1 MNDRQF
7 EALHE
12 AVRAEPVEFDG
23 LHAAYDPDS
32 GDEESAYRLATPDG
46 EWADLSESEF
56 RERAESNP
64 WYVSNWYF
72 WERHLDGRSPARR
85 AFLRR
90 LEAADHHTVEERYE
104 ALSGGAEAVGES
116 DATGAEPAGMVTEWG
131 QLRIVATLGADG
143 TRLYHLRHHAD
154 ADAPL
159 TDLDVHTDPL
169 DARRLTKFDDRGRYR
184 PLKTAPSLPTGWAF
198 TDLRA
203 GDLLSAMDAIY
214 PATVENWYREEAGDL
229 DVTHWSETAERQT
242 GIYGIID
249 ELDREGVEWIA
260 ESCCV
265 DSQCLKRRE
274 WQFAEGDELS
284 ADGGTGVFPCREP
297 CSLVVAAARK
307 WTTLEREE
315 EREYTFHLTPSE
327 KEQIEEIV
335 DSVAEGEVDD
345 IREADVYEGA
355 NRYRARFLRAKRMD
369 DHGNLGGVPTEPDDH
384 EEHHED
390 EHADHEDDEDDH
402 DAGDDHGEDDHDAG
416 DDHDEGDDAH
426 ETHDADASDDQ

>member
-12 AVRAEPVEFDG
+12 AVREEPVAFDG
-23 LHAAYDPDS
+23 LHAEYETEEA
-32 GDEESAYRLATPDG
+32 GDDTDDTEGAGRYHLGTPNG
-46 EWADLSESEF
+46 EWTGLTAAEF
-56 RERAESNP
+56 RECAAANP

-72 WERHLDGRSPARR
+72 WNRHLGGRSPPRR
-85 AFLRR
+85 AFLRN

-104 ALSGGAEAVGES
+104 ALSEGSAGVVDPGAA
-116 DATGAEPAGMVTEWG
+116 DAEPTGVEPTGMVTEWG
-131 QLRIVATLGADG
+131 QLRIVAALGEDG
-143 TRLYHLRHHAD
+143 ERLYHIRHHAD
-154 ADAPL
+154 ADVPL
-159 TDLDVHTDPL
+159 TDLEIHTDPL

-214 PATVENWYREEAGDL
+214 PATVENWYREREGDL
-229 DVTHWSETAERQT
+229 DITHWSETADRQT

-249 ELDREGVEWIA
+249 ELDRDGVEWVA
-260 ESCCV
+260 EACCV

-274 WQFAEGDELS
+274 WQFDEGDELS

-315 EREYTFHLTPSE
+315 EREYTFQLTPSE
-327 KEQIEEIV
+327 KEQVEEIV
-335 DSVAEGEVDD
+335 GSVADGEVDD

-369 DHGNLGGVPTEPDDH
+369 EHGNLGGVPTDPDDREH
-384 EEHHED
+384 EEEA
-390 EHADHEDDEDDH
+390 EH
-402 DAGDDHGEDDHDAG
+402 
-416 DDHDEGDDAH
+416 HDEGDGEDEREADDAH
-426 ETHDADASDDQ
+426 DETEDHDGDDVHDDE

>member
-7 EALHE
+7 DALRAAVHE
-12 AVRAEPVEFDG
+12 GSVAFDG
-23 LHAAYDPDS
+23 LHAEAHAPTD
-32 GDEESAYRLATPDG
+32 DEDARYRLVTPNG
-46 EWADLSESEF
+46 EWEDLSAAEF
-56 RERAESNP
+56 RERAEANP
-64 WYVSNWYF
+64 WYVSNWFF
-72 WERHLDGRSPARR
+72 WEQHLDGRSPPRR
-85 AFLRR
+85 AFLRK
-90 LEAADHHTVEERYE
+90 LEAADHHTVEARYE
-104 ALSGGAEAVGES
+104 ALSGDAAGVVDDSGAA
-116 DATGAEPAGMVTEWG
+116 DAEPTGAEPTGMVTEWG
-131 QLRIVATLGADG
+131 QLRIVAALGEDG
-143 TRLYHLRHHAD
+143 ERLYHLRHHED

-159 TDLDVHTDPL
+159 TDLEVHTDPL

-214 PATVENWYREEAGDL
+214 PATVENWYREREGGL
-229 DVTHWSETAERQT
+229 DVTHWSDTAERQT

-249 ELDREGVEWIA
+249 ELDRDGVEWVA
-260 ESCCV
+260 EACCV

-274 WQFAEGDELS
+274 WEFAEGDELS

-307 WTTLEREE
+307 WTTLEREA

-327 KEQIEEIV
+327 KEQIEDIV
-335 DSVAEGEVDD
+335 DSVAEDAVDD

-369 DHGNLGGVPTEPDDH
+369 DHGNLGGVLTDPDEHEDH
-384 EEHHED
+384 DEEH
-390 EHADHEDDEDDH
+390 DDH
-402 DAGDDHGEDDHDAG
+402 D
-416 DDHDEGDDAH
+416 DE
-426 ETHDADASDDQ
+426 

>member
-12 AVRAEPVEFDG
+12 TIREEPVAFDG
-23 LHAAYDPDS
+23 LHAEFEA
-32 GDEESAYRLATPDG
+32 EEAADDGGSYHLGTPNG
-46 EWADLSESEF
+46 EWSGLTAAEF
-56 RERAESNP
+56 RERAAANP

-72 WERHLDGRSPARR
+72 WNRHLDGRSPPRR
-85 AFLRR
+85 AFLRK
-90 LEAADHHTVEERYE
+90 LEAADDHTVEERYE
-104 ALSGGAEAVGES
+104 ALSSGSAGVAADETP
-116 DATGAEPAGMVTEWG
+116 TGAEPSGMVTEWG
-131 QLRIVATLGADG
+131 QLRIVATLGEDG
-143 TRLYHLRHHAD
+143 ERLYHLRHQAD
-154 ADAPL
+154 ADVPL

-214 PATVENWYREEAGDL
+214 PATVENWYREREGDL
-229 DVTHWSETAERQT
+229 DITHWSETAERQT

-249 ELDREGVEWIA
+249 ELDRDGVEWVA
-260 ESCCV
+260 EACCV

-274 WQFAEGDELS
+274 WQYAEGDELS

-307 WTTLEREE
+307 WTTLEREA

-327 KEQIEEIV
+327 KEQIEEII

-369 DHGNLGGVPTEPDDH
+369 DHGNLGGVPTDPEEHDEHHDAGAH
-384 EEHHED
+384 EEDAEHH
-390 EHADHEDDEDDH
+390 DEDDAAGESDATGH
-402 DAGDDHGEDDHDAG
+402 DDAADHDGEDANDDAA
-416 DDHDEGDDAH
+416 DHDE
-426 ETHDADASDDQ
+426 